1 MLSRVRPAGFAA
13 WVWRLGALVRPLL
26 LGLVLLGAA
35 QTARAQ
41 APDSTNVSPPDSTVI
56 DKAGS
61 FTPPPAGLPSAEFET
76 YNVNGNGV
84 RYTAALTGLVTT
96 GTVERTYFS
105 TSHTGNYTTG
115 HWQFPAALSY
125 SYGRQAGA
133 VRERELLLLTTP
145 DYRLGRWKFYALGEY
160 ETSNLRAIDRRVVA
174 GGGVGYQLY
183 ADTLSNELTLSTF
196 LLDER
201 TDYNTEFDL
210 QRHVVR
216 NSTRLKARL
225 NQKIVSFS
233 ELLFYQ
239 PSVTNPGGDYRLN
252 SATVLAFKLYQHLAL
267 NLAYTFSYESV
278 VVQSRA
284 RANGTLS
291 VGFAYST
298 GK

>member
-1 MLSRVRPAGFAA
+1 MPNIRSGSYCRWWGF
-13 WVWRLGALVRPLL
+13 GVRPLL
-26 LGLVLLGAA
+26 LGLLLLLSAAGA
-35 QTARAQ
+35 ARAQ
-41 APDSTNVSPPDSTVI
+41 APDSTRVAPTDSTVT
-56 DKAGS
+56 DKAGG

-84 RYTAALTGLVTT
+84 RYTAALTGLLST
-96 GTVERTYFS
+96 GTVERLYFS
-105 TSHTGNYTTG
+105 TSHTGNYTIG
-115 HWQFPAALSY
+115 HWQFPAALNY

-145 DYRLGRWKFYALGEY
+145 DYRLGRWKYYALAEF

-183 ADTLSNELTLSTF
+183 ADTLGNDLALSSF

-201 TDYNTEFDL
+201 TDYSTEFDL

-225 NQKIVSFS
+225 SQKSFSFS

-239 PSVTNPGGDYRLN
+239 PSLRNPGGDYRLN

-291 VGFAYST
+291 AGFAYST

>member
-1 MLSRVRPAGFAA
+1 MRSCVGEPCIAASPQRRGAGAR
-13 WVWRLGALVRPLL
+13 WLLVWLL
-26 LGLVLLGAA
+26 LLLASVVHA
-35 QTARAQ
+35 QT
-41 APDSTNVSPPDSTVI
+41 PDSTTVAPADSTVI
-56 DKAGS
+56 DKAGGL
-61 FTPPPAGLPSAEFET
+61 TPPPAGLPSPEFET
-76 YNVNGNGV
+76 YNVDGTGV
-84 RYTAALTGLVTT
+84 RYTAALTGLLTT
-96 GTVERTYFS
+96 GTVERVYFS
-105 TSHTGNYTTG
+105 TSHTGNYAVR

-125 SYGRQAGA
+125 SYGRQSGA

-145 DYRLGRWKFYALGEY
+145 DYRLGRWKFYALAEY
-160 ETSNLRAIDRRVVA
+160 ETSNLRAIDQRVVA

-183 ADTLSNELTLSTF
+183 ADTLSNELALSTF

-201 TDYNTEFDL
+201 TDYHTEPDL

-225 NQKIVSFS
+225 NQKAFSFS
-233 ELLFYQ
+233 ELFFYQ

-278 VVQSRA
+278 VVQDRA

>member
-1 MLSRVRPAGFAA
+1 MHNGTTIRPQ
-13 WVWRLGALVRPLL
+13 RLGSLIRPLFL
-26 LGLVLLGAA
+26 VLVLLG
-35 QTARAQ
+35 TARAGYAQ
-41 APDSTNVSPPDSTVI
+41 TPDSTSVAPTDSTVI
-56 DKAGS
+56 DKAGG

-84 RYTAALTGLVTT
+84 RYTAALTGLLTT
-96 GTVERTYFS
+96 GTVERLYFS

-133 VRERELLLLTTP
+133 VRERELLLLSTP
-145 DYRLGRWKFYALGEY
+145 DYRLGRWKFYALAEL
-160 ETSNLRAIDRRVVA
+160 ETSNLRAIDRRVVG

-183 ADTLSNELTLSTF
+183 ADTLSNELALSTF

-201 TDYNTEFDL
+201 TDYHTDDDL

-225 NQKIVSFS
+225 SRTIFSFS

-239 PSVTNPGGDYRLN
+239 PSVTDPGGDYRLN

-278 VVQSRA
+278 VVQDRA

>member
-1 MLSRVRPAGFAA
+1 ML
-13 WVWRLGALVRPLL
+13 L
-26 LGLVLLGAA
+26 LLGAA
-35 QTARAQ
+35 PAARAQ
-41 APDSTNVSPPDSTVI
+41 TPDSTSVSATDSTVV

-61 FTPPPAGLPSAEFET
+61 FTPPPAGLPSPEFET
-76 YNVNGNGV
+76 YNVDGKGV
-84 RYTAALTGLVTT
+84 RYTAALTGLLTT
-96 GTVERTYFS
+96 GTVERVYFS

-145 DYRLGRWKFYALGEY
+145 DYRLGRWKFYALGEF
-160 ETSNLRAIDRRVVA
+160 ETSNLRAIDQRVVA

-183 ADTLSNELTLSTF
+183 ADSLNNEIALSTF

-201 TDYNTEFDL
+201 TDYHTEPDL
-210 QRHVVR
+210 RRHVVR
-216 NSTRLKARL
+216 NSTRLKLRL
-225 NQKIVSFS
+225 SQKAFSFS

-239 PSVTNPGGDYRLN
+239 PSVTDPGGDYRLN

-278 VVQSRA
+278 VVQDRA

>member
-1 MLSRVRPAGFAA
+1 MASTFATGHTVLPGRDRR
-13 WVWRLGALVRPLL
+13 WLL
-26 LGLVLLGAA
+26 LLLLLLVVAG
-35 QTARAQ
+35 TARAQ
-41 APDSTNVSPPDSTVI
+41 VPDSTDTGSGPDSTVI

-61 FTPPPAGLPSAEFET
+61 FTPPPAGLPSPEFET
-76 YNVNGNGV
+76 YNVDGNGV
-84 RYTAALTGLVTT
+84 RYTAALTGLLTT

-105 TSHTGNYTTG
+105 TSHTGNFTTG
-115 HWQFPAALSY
+115 HWQFPAAFSY

-145 DYRLGRWKFYALGEY
+145 DYRLGRWKCYVLGEL
-160 ETSNLRAIDRRVVA
+160 ETSNLRAIDRRLVA

-183 ADTLSNELTLSTF
+183 ADTLSNELALSTF

-201 TDYNTEFDL
+201 TDYHTEDDL

-225 NQKIVSFS
+225 NQKILSFS

-278 VVQSRA
+278 VVQDRA

>member
-1 MLSRVRPAGFAA
+1 MRRYSFTCPVCLRTSVRF
-13 WVWRLGALVRPLL
+13 LLLLL
-26 LGLVLLGAA
+26 LGLLAAPCVSRA
-35 QTARAQ
+35 QT
-41 APDSTNVSPPDSTVI
+41 PDSTNVSPTDSTVI

-61 FTPPPAGLPSAEFET
+61 ITPPPAGLPSPEFET
-76 YNVNGNGV
+76 YNVNGTGV
-84 RYTAALTGLVTT
+84 RYTAALTGLLTT
-96 GTVERTYFS
+96 GTVERAYFS
-105 TSHTGNYTTG
+105 TSHTGNYAVR

-145 DYRLGRWKFYALGEY
+145 DYRLGHWKFYALAEY
-160 ETSNLRAIDRRVVA
+160 ETSNLRAIDQRVVA

-183 ADTLSNELTLSTF
+183 ADTLSNELALSAF

-201 TDYNTEFDL
+201 TDYHTEPDL

-225 NQKIVSFS
+225 NQKIFSFS
-233 ELLFYQ
+233 ELFFYQ
-239 PSVTNPGGDYRLN
+239 PSVTDPGGDYRLN

-267 NLAYTFSYESV
+267 NLTYTFSYESV
-278 VVQSRA
+278 VVQDRS

>member
-1 MLSRVRPAGFAA
+1 MVLAAG
-13 WVWRLGALVRPLL
+13 
-26 LGLVLLGAA
+26 
-35 QTARAQ
+35 TARAQ
-41 APDSTNVSPPDSTVI
+41 VPDSTNTGGGPDSTVI

-61 FTPPPAGLPSAEFET
+61 FTPPPAGLPSPEFET
-76 YNVNGNGV
+76 YNVHGNGV
-84 RYTAALTGLVTT
+84 RYTAALTGLLTT
-96 GTVERTYFS
+96 GTVERVYFS

-125 SYGRQAGA
+125 SYGRQGGA
-133 VRERELLLLTTP
+133 LRERELLLLLTP
-145 DYRLGRWKFYALGEY
+145 AYRLGRWKFYVLGEF
-160 ETSNLRAIDRRVVA
+160 ETSNLRAIDRRVVT

-183 ADTLSNELTLSTF
+183 ADSLSNEVALSTF

-201 TDYNTEFDL
+201 TNYNTEPEL

-216 NSTRLKARL
+216 NSSRLKARL
-225 NQKIVSFS
+225 NQKVFSFS

-239 PSVTNPGGDYRLN
+239 PSVTDPGGDYRLN

-278 VVQSRA
+278 VVLNRA

>member
-1 MLSRVRPAGFAA
+1 MRSRMRNACFDTSPRRPGAVVRA
-13 WVWRLGALVRPLL
+13 LL
-26 LGLVLLGAA
+26 LLLLLGAA
-35 QTARAQ
+35 RVGHAQT
-41 APDSTNVSPPDSTVI
+41 PDSTNVMPNDSTVI
-56 DKAGS
+56 DKAGG

-76 YNVNGNGV
+76 YNVDGNGV
-84 RYTAALTGLVTT
+84 RYTAALTGLLTT
-96 GTVERTYFS
+96 GNFTA
-105 TSHTGNYTTG
+105 G

-133 VRERELLLLTTP
+133 VRERELLLLSTP
-145 DYRLGRWKFYALGEY
+145 DYRLGRWKFYALAEL

-183 ADTLSNELTLSTF
+183 ADTLSNELALSTF

-201 TDYNTEFDL
+201 TDYATEADL
-210 QRHVVR
+210 RRHVVR
-216 NSTRLKARL
+216 SSTRLKARF
-225 NQKIVSFS
+225 NQKTFSFS

-278 VVQSRA
+278 VVQDRA

>member
-1 MLSRVRPAGFAA
+1 MPAIGFSAGPRRLSALFRP
-13 WVWRLGALVRPLL
+13 LALVLA
-26 LGLVLLGAA
+26 LLGASPA
-35 QTARAQ
+35 ARAQ
-41 APDSTNVSPPDSTVI
+41 TPDSTSVAPADSTVA

-61 FTPPPAGLPSAEFET
+61 FTPPPAGLPSPEFET
-76 YNVNGNGV
+76 YNVAGGV
-84 RYTAALTGLVTT
+84 RYTAALTGLLTT
-96 GTVERTYFS
+96 GTVERVYFS
-105 TSHTGNYTTG
+105 TSHTGNFTTG

-125 SYGRQAGA
+125 SYGRQSRAL
-133 VRERELLLLTTP
+133 RERELLLLTTP
-145 DYRLGRWKFYALGEY
+145 DYRLGRWKFYALAEL

-183 ADTLSNELTLSTF
+183 ADTLGNELALSTF

-201 TDYNTEFDL
+201 TDYNTEADL
-210 QRHVVR
+210 QRHVTR

-225 NQKIVSFS
+225 NQKVFSFS

-239 PSVTNPGGDYRLN
+239 PSVSDPGGDYRLN

-278 VVQSRA
+278 VVQNRA
-284 RANGTLS
+284 QANGTLS